1 MTQRAALL
9 QFDAWLGLPAEER
22 ASWLAALARSDAAL
36 HARVEALIAADRE
49 ADAQSFLQADA
60 APARRA
66 DPDRPDAP
74 VRQPTLAGSRLGPWQ
89 IDRLIGTGGM
99 GQVWLA
105 RRTDGLYEGLAAI
118 KLMRQAVADTDANRR
133 FAREG
138 QLLGRLNH
146 PNIARLLD
154 AGVTESGERYLV
166 LEYVDGERIDR
177 HCDHHRLTVAQRV
190 SLFIKVCGA
199 VAHAHENLVVHRD
212 LKPSNI
218 FITAGGEVKLLDFG
232 VAKLLAHD
240 ADHGAD
246 DAGHAGDASDL
257 TRSGGALMTPEYAS
271 PEQLSGGTVTTATD
285 VYGLAMVLYGLL
297 SGSRP
302 FGEHGTPTPL
312 RASRLTESP
321 RPLWTLPVAADAAQ
335 RIATERATSV
345 AALRKSLHGDVA
357 VVIGKALKPDAAERY
372 RSVPDFADDLQ
383 RTLDQRPITARPDSA
398 AYRSAKFLRRHGFGA
413 AAAALI
419 VLAVAGGVSG
429 TLLKQREAERQAQ
442 RAVAVKRFLL
452 DLFEQAR
459 STVQGRGL
467 QARDATLNDVLV
479 AGAARV
485 DTSFAAQPEIRDEVF
500 HTLIGL
506 YSDAFDQQQT
516 LALSRR
522 RLNAAQAAFGP
533 QDVRSAPAEIELAS
547 SLLSVGNTA
556 DAVKQLAHAQWL
568 LERAGDR
575 TSIERAR
582 LLRWQGLVVLVTR
595 ATPPW
600 PEHPLR
606 QAAELLR
613 QRYPDDDELLGVLV
627 NLPAE
632 ACRYGEPAEALAS
645 ADELA
650 RRTVA
655 RYGADNVFVD
665 TASLLHGQLLVARE
679 RAAEAI
685 PLLEQALAG
694 FSRHLGETNENV
706 LLARLDL
713 SEAYWMV
720 GRSDDSQR
728 AAAAAELSMA
738 RDHAGDERVAS
749 NVAVNRRNL
758 AKRQAGDTPHACG
771 P

>member
-1 MTQRAALL
+1 VTLRAALAH
-9 QFDAWLGLPAEER
+9 FDAWLEVPAEEQ
-22 ASWLAALARSDAAL
+22 AGWLAALAHSDAAL
-36 HARVEALIAADRE
+36 HERVEALIAADRE
-49 ADAQSFLQADA
+49 AEAQSFLRAGASSIGSAEFGAQA
-60 APARRA
+60 
-66 DPDRPDAP
+66 
-74 VRQPTLAGSRLGPWQ
+74 RQATLAGSHLGPWQ
-89 IDRLIGTGGM
+89 IERLIGTGGM

-118 KLMRQAVADTDANRR
+118 KLMRQAVADTAANRR

-177 HCDHHRLTVAQRV
+177 HCDRHRLTVAQRV
-190 SLFIKVCGA
+190 SLFIEVCGA

-232 VAKLLAHD
+232 VAKLLAND
-240 ADHGAD
+240 ANDTNDPH
-246 DAGHAGDASDL
+246 HAGEASDL
-257 TRSGGALMTPEYAS
+257 TRSGGAVMTPEYAS

-312 RASRLTESP
+312 RAARLTDAP
-321 RPLWTLPVAADAAQ
+321 RPLWTLPLDADEAQ
-335 RIATERATSV
+335 RIATERASSV

-383 RTLDQRPITARPDSA
+383 RTLDQKPITARPDSA
-398 AYRSAKFLRRHGFGA
+398 AYRGAKFLRRHAFGVG
-413 AAAALI
+413 AAALI
-419 VLAVAGGVSG
+419 VLAVAGGVTG

-459 STVQGRGL
+459 STVQSRGL
-467 QARDATLNDVLV
+467 QARDATLNDMLV

-485 DTSFAAQPEIRDEVF
+485 DKSFASQPEIRDEVF

-522 RLNAAQAAFGP
+522 RMTAAQAAFGP
-533 QDVRSAPAEIELAS
+533 EDMRSAPAEISLAS
-547 SLLSVGNTA
+547 SSLSAGNTP
-556 DAVKQLAHAQWL
+556 DAAKQLAHAQVL
-568 LERAGDR
+568 LDRAGDH
-575 TSIERAR
+575 TSLDRAR
-582 LLRWQGLVVLVTR
+582 LLRWQGLVVLVTQAR
-595 ATPPW
+595 PPW

-606 QAAELLR
+606 RAAALLR
-613 QRYPDDDELLGVLV
+613 ERYPDDDELLGALV

-650 RRTVA
+650 RRTLA

-665 TASLLHGQLLVARE
+665 TAGLLHGQLLVARE

-694 FSRHLGETNENV
+694 FARHLGEANENV

-720 GRSDDSQR
+720 GRADDSQR
-728 AAAAAELSMA
+728 MVAAAELSMA
-738 RDHAGDERVAS
+738 RDHAGDERVAA

-758 AKRQAGDTPHACG
+758 AKRKSGDTPHACG
-771 P
+771 S

>member
-1 MTQRAALL
+1 MTQRAALA
-9 QFDAWLGLPAEER
+9 QFDAWLALPAAEQ
-22 ASWLAALARSDAAL
+22 AGWLAALAHRDSAL

-49 ADAQSFLQADA
+49 AEALAFLQAGA
-60 APARRA
+60 APAGRA
-66 DPDRPDAP
+66 DFASPDPP
-74 VRQPTLAGSRLGPWQ
+74 LRQPTLAGSRLGPWQ
-89 IDRLIGTGGM
+89 IERLIGTGGM

-118 KLMRQAVADTDANRR
+118 KLMRQAVADTAANRR

-146 PNIARLLD
+146 PSIARLLD

-166 LEYVDGERIDR
+166 LEFVDGERIDR
-177 HCDHHRLTVAQRV
+177 HCDQHRLSVAQRV

-218 FITAGGEVKLLDFG
+218 FITAGGDVKLLDFG
-232 VAKLLAHD
+232 VAKLLAPD
-240 ADHGAD
+240 TD
-246 DAGHAGDASDL
+246 DANAAGDASEL

-302 FGEHGTPTPL
+302 FGEPGTPTPL
-312 RASRLTESP
+312 HAARLTGAP
-321 RPLWTLPVAADAAQ
+321 RPLWTLPVAADAAL

-345 AALRKSLHGDVA
+345 PALRKSLHGDVA

-398 AYRSAKFLRRHGFGA
+398 AYRCAKFLRRHGFGVG
-413 AAAALI
+413 AAALI
-419 VLAVAGGVSG
+419 LLAVAGGVTG

-452 DLFEQAR
+452 DLFDQAR
-459 STVQGRGL
+459 STVQSRGL
-467 QARDATLNDVLV
+467 QARDATLNDMLV
-479 AGAARV
+479 AGAARI
-485 DTSFAAQPEIRDEVF
+485 DTAFASQPEIRDEVF

-522 RLNAAQAAFGP
+522 RLDAAQAAFGP
-533 QDVRSAPAEIELAS
+533 EDVRSAPAEIALAS
-547 SLLSVGNTA
+547 SFLSAGNTPEA
-556 DAVKQLAHAQWL
+556 AKQLAHAQVL
-568 LERAGDR
+568 LDRAGDR
-575 TSIERAR
+575 TSLERAR
-582 LLRWQGLVVLVTR
+582 LLRWQGLVVLVSQAR
-595 ATPPW
+595 PPW

-606 QAAELLR
+606 RAAALLR
-613 QRYPDDDELLGVLV
+613 ERYPDDDELLGTLV

-632 ACRYGEPAEALAS
+632 ACRYGEPTEALAS

-655 RYGADNVFVD
+655 RYGTDNVFVD
-665 TASLLHGQLLVARE
+665 TAILLHGQLLVTRE

-685 PLLEQALAG
+685 PLLEQALTG
-694 FSRHLGETNENV
+694 FARHLGEANENV

-720 GRSDDSQR
+720 GRAADSQHMV
-728 AAAAAELSMA
+728 AAAELSMA
-738 RDHAGDERVAS
+738 RDHAGDERVAA
-749 NVAVNRRNL
+749 NVAVNRKNL
-758 AKRQAGDTPHACG
+758 AKRKAGSTPHACG

>member
-1 MTQRAALL
+1 VTQRAALQ
-9 QFDAWLGLPAEER
+9 QFDAWLELPSEEQ
-22 ASWLAALARSDAAL
+22 AGWLVALARSDAAM

-49 ADAQSFLQADA
+49 ADARSFLLADA
-60 APARRA
+60 ASVRRA
-66 DPDRPDAP
+66 DFVIPDAP

-89 IDRLIGTGGM
+89 IDRLIGAGGM

-105 RRTDGLYEGLAAI
+105 RRTDGLYDGLAAI
-118 KLMRQAVADTDANRR
+118 KLMRQAVANQAANGR

-138 QLLGRLNH
+138 HLLGRLNH

-166 LEYVDGERIDR
+166 LEYVDGERIDH

-199 VAHAHENLVVHRD
+199 VAHAHENLIVHRD

-240 ADHGAD
+240 ADD
-246 DAGHAGDASDL
+246 LSHAGDTSDL

-312 RASRLTESP
+312 HAARLTEAP
-321 RPLWTLPVAADAAQ
+321 RPLWTLPVATDAAQ

-345 AALRKSLHGDVA
+345 AALRKSLRGDVA

-372 RSVPDFADDLQ
+372 RSVPDFAEDLQ

-398 AYRSAKFLRRHGFGA
+398 AYRSAKFLRRHGFGVG
-413 AAAALI
+413 AAALI
-419 VLAVAGGVSG
+419 VLAVAGGVTG
-429 TLLKQREAERQAQ
+429 TLLKQREAEREAQ

-459 STVQGRGL
+459 STVQSRGL
-467 QARDATLNDVLV
+467 EARDATLNDILV

-485 DTSFAAQPEIRDEVF
+485 DRSFAAQPEIRDEVF

-522 RLNAAQAAFGP
+522 RMNAAQAAFGLE
-533 QDVRSAPAEIELAS
+533 DVRSAPAEIELAS
-547 SLLSVGNTA
+547 SSLSIGNTA
-556 DAVKQLAHAQWL
+556 DAVKQLAHAQVL
-568 LERAGDR
+568 LDRAGDR

-582 LLRWQGLVVLVTR
+582 LLRWQGLVVLVTQAR
-595 ATPPW
+595 PPW

-606 QAAELLR
+606 RATELLR
-613 QRYPDDDELLGVLV
+613 QRYPDDDELLGALV

-650 RRTVA
+650 RRTVV

-665 TASLLHGQLLVARE
+665 TANLLHGQLLVARE

-685 PLLEQALAG
+685 PLLERALDG

-706 LLARLDL
+706 LLAGLDL

-720 GRSDDSQR
+720 GRADDSQR

-738 RDHAGDERVAS
+738 RDHAGDERVAT

-758 AKRQAGDTPHACG
+758 AKRKAGDTPHACG

>member
-1 MTQRAALL
+1 MLRAALL
-9 QFDAWLGLPAEER
+9 QFDAWLELPTEEQ
-22 ASWLAALARSDAAL
+22 AGWLAALARSDAAL
-36 HARVEALIAADRE
+36 HVRVAALIAADRE
-49 ADAQSFLQADA
+49 ADARSFLALDA
-60 APARRA
+60 APARAVDLDARA
-66 DPDRPDAP
+66 
-74 VRQPTLAGSRLGPWQ
+74 RQPTFAGNRLGPWQ
-89 IDRLIGTGGM
+89 VDRLIGSGGM
-99 GQVWLA
+99 GEVWLA

-118 KLMRQAVADTDANRR
+118 KLMRQAANDASANSR

-166 LEYVDGERIDR
+166 LEYVDGERID
-177 HCDHHRLTVAQRV
+177 HYCDHHRLTVAQRV

-232 VAKLLAHD
+232 VAKLLA
-240 ADHGAD
+240 D
-246 DAGHAGDASDL
+246 DAADASHAGAASDL

-312 RASRLTESP
+312 RAARLTDAP

-372 RSVPDFADDLQ
+372 RSVPDFADELQ
-383 RTLDQRPITARPDSA
+383 RTLDQRPITARPDSVV
-398 AYRSAKFLRRHGFGA
+398 YRSAKFLRRHGFGVG
-413 AAAALI
+413 AAALI
-419 VLAVAGGVSG
+419 VLAMAGGTTG
-429 TLLKQREAERQAQ
+429 TLLKHREAERQAQ

-459 STVQGRGL
+459 STVQSRGL
-467 QARDATLNDVLV
+467 QARDATLNDMLV
-479 AGAARV
+479 AGAARI
-485 DTSFAAQPEIRDEVF
+485 DTSFASQPEIRDEVF

-533 QDVRSAPAEIELAS
+533 EDLRNAPAEIELAS
-547 SLLSVGNTA
+547 SLLSAGNA
-556 DAVKQLAHAQWL
+556 PDAAKQLAHAQML
-568 LERAGDR
+568 LDRAGDQ

-582 LLRWQGLVVLVTR
+582 LLRWQGLVVLVTQAR
-595 ATPPW
+595 PPW
-600 PEHPLR
+600 PQHPLR
-606 QAAELLR
+606 QAAGLLR
-613 QRYPDDDELLGVLV
+613 ERYPDDDELLGTLV

-655 RYGADNVFVD
+655 RYGTDNVFVD
-665 TASLLHGQLLVARE
+665 TAILLHGQLLVARE

-706 LLARLDL
+706 LLSQLDL

-720 GRSDDSQR
+720 GRADDSQR
-728 AAAAAELSMA
+728 MAAAAELSMA
-738 RDHAGDERVAS
+738 RDHAGDERVAT

-758 AKRQAGDTPHACG
+758 AKRKAGDTPHACG